1 VSVRL
6 DRLLYCTGTFTPI
19 SVRMFLLMDG
29 QKPGVLENAGVVIHS
44 VPKYEEK
51 HSIYAHAIYCSL
63 LPFTT

>member
-1 VSVRL
+1 MSVRL

-19 SVRMFLLMDG
+19 SVRIFLLMDG
-29 QKPGVLENAGVVIHS
+29 QKPGVLENAGVVIHR